1 MLPRP
6 SHRDDPQPAPRARP
20 GPSPAPPLPLQRQIG
35 NRAFA
40 VLVARDP
47 APSFSGNVFLPG
59 DENVGHSFTVDGA
72 NIFEGSGKAKR
83 IVATVD
89 ADGRYTRLDDT
100 GAAIA
105 GGGGNLRDLV
115 GSVSQK
121 GGPPLGSKLPGL
133 APSKVPGTTA
143 TTGGGSFS
151 LWDADGKK
159 HDFTVKNGGVY
170 TKVGKK
176 DELVG
181 DVDVTGRY
189 RVKLGGQVVTGSLT
203 DHGVA
208 AHDVALK
215 RTDGKKATDQLQIG
229 HDPVPEGILVLPEGK
244 FTVKDGQMTP
254 SGGKRVQ
261 GSVTVIRRGAGLDQ
275 LTLTARYY
283 EERHVAGY
291 QGWVEHETDLAKH
304 VPAAGSVLRVGKG
317 RSWLV
322 SDGSKWIDMSGRQVK
337 KGYELAGGGRV
348 DDTLRAL
355 NATKKISVTADEID
369 LMQRLSEVES
379 SGYANVIN
387 TWDSDVVSLGFMQY
401 TLAGSLQELIAM
413 APDAFARY
421 GIKLSKTKLKIKTG
435 TEATGIE
442 GVTDAKELRGLE
454 WATRFF
460 RAGLDPDIIAAQVQ
474 MAQGEFA
481 KLTKDTLGTVTGDA
495 LFQTARVK
503 AIIFELHNNRPA
515 YVSATVR
522 KTAAEHKKHPTWT
535 EDDFVAHLQ
544 SVMEGEYVDR
554 NTNAINGASDEE
566 ARTKARNIVTKSG
579 HK

>member
-6 SHRDDPQPAPRARP
+6 AHRDEPQPAPRGRP
-20 GPSPAPPLPLQRQIG
+20 RPAPAQRLPLQRQIG

-40 VLVARDP
+40 ALVARDP

-59 DENVGHSFTVDGA
+59 DENVGHSFTVEGMNIVQGA
-72 NIFEGSGKAKR
+72 GRAKR
-83 IVATVD
+83 IVATID
-89 ADGRYTRLDDT
+89 ADGRYTRLDDK

-105 GGGGNLRDLV
+105 GGGGNVRDLT

-121 GGPPLGSKLPGL
+121 GGK
-133 APSKVPGTTA
+133 TTA
-143 TTGGGSFS
+143 TTGSGSFS
-151 LWDADGKK
+151 LWDTDGKK

-170 TKVGKK
+170 TKVGRK
-176 DELVG
+176 DELAG

-208 AHDVALK
+208 ARDVALK
-215 RTDGKKATDQLQIG
+215 RTDGNKATDQLQIG

-244 FTVKDGQMTP
+244 FTVKDGQMTAA
-254 SGGKRVQ
+254 GGKHVQ

-283 EERHVAGY
+283 EESHVAGY
-291 QGWVEHETDLAKH
+291 QGWVEHETDLAKR

-355 NATKKISVTADEID
+355 NAAKKISVTAAEID

-401 TLAGSLQELIAM
+401 TLAGSLQELIAA

-421 GIKLSKTKLKIKTG
+421 GIKLSKTKLKIKSG
-435 TEATGIE
+435 VEATGVE
-442 GVTDAKELRGLE
+442 GVSDAKELRGIE

-460 RAGLDPDIIAAQVQ
+460 RAGLDPDVIAAQVKI
-474 MAQGEFA
+474 AQAEFA
-481 KLTKDTLGTVTGDA
+481 QLTKDKLGGVSGDA
-495 LFQTARVK
+495 MFQTGRVR
-503 AIIFELHNNRPA
+503 AIIFELNNNRPA
-515 YVSATVR
+515 YVAATVR
-522 KTAAEHKKHPTWT
+522 KTAAEHKKHPAWT
-535 EDDFVAHLQ
+535 EDDFVAGLQ
-544 SVMEGEYVDR
+544 SVMEQEYVDH
-554 NTNAINGASDEE
+554 NTSGINGANDEE
-566 ARTKARNIVTKSG
+566 ARQKARNIVTKAG
-579 HK
+579 HR

>member
-6 SHRDDPQPAPRARP
+6 PHRDAPKPAPQARP
-20 GPSPAPPLPLQRQIG
+20 RPVPARRLPLQRQIG

-40 VLVARDP
+40 ALVARDP
-47 APSFSGNVFLPG
+47 APSFAGNVFLPG
-59 DENVGHSFTVDGA
+59 DENVGHSFTVEGT
-72 NIFEGSGKAKR
+72 NIVEGTGKAKR

-89 ADGRYTRLDDT
+89 ADGRYTRLDDK

-105 GGGGNLRDLV
+105 GGGGNVRDLI

-121 GGPPLGSKLPGL
+121 GGK
-133 APSKVPGTTA
+133 TTA
-143 TTGGGSFS
+143 TTGSGSFS

-170 TKVGKK
+170 AKAGKK

-189 RVKLGGQVVTGSLT
+189 RVRLGGAVLTGSLT

-208 AHDVALK
+208 VRDVALK
-215 RTDGKKATDQLQIG
+215 RTDGTKATDQLQIG
-229 HDPVPEGILVLPEGK
+229 HEPVPEGILVLPEGK
-244 FTVKDGQMTP
+244 FTVKDGQLTP
-254 SGGKRVQ
+254 AGGNHAQ
-261 GSVTVIRRGAGLDQ
+261 GSITVIRRGAGLEQ
-275 LTLTARYY
+275 LSLPARYY
-283 EERHVAGY
+283 EEIHAAGY
-291 QGWVEHETDLAKH
+291 QGWVEHETDVAKH

-322 SDGSKWIDMSGRQVK
+322 SDGSRWIGMSGRQVK

-355 NATKKISVTADEID
+355 NAAKKISVTNDEID

-401 TLAGSLQELIAM
+401 TLAGSLQELIAA
-413 APDAFARY
+413 APEAFARY
-421 GIKLSKTKLKIKTG
+421 GIKLSKTKLKIKSG
-435 TEATGIE
+435 VEASGIE
-442 GVTDAKELRGLE
+442 GVSDAKELRGLE

-460 RAGLDPDIIAAQVQ
+460 RAGLDPDVIAAQVK
-474 MAQGEFA
+474 MAQAEFA
-481 KLTKDTLGTVTGDA
+481 NLTKDKLGSVSGDA
-495 LFQTARVK
+495 MFQTGRVK
-503 AIIFELHNNRPA
+503 AIIFELNNNRPA

-522 KTAAEHKKHPTWT
+522 KTAAEHKKHPAWT
-535 EDDFVAHLQ
+535 EDDFVAGLQ
-544 SVMEGEYVDR
+544 AVMEQEYVDN
-554 NTNAINGASDEE
+554 NTKGINGADDEE
-566 ARTKARNIVTKSG
+566 ARQKARTIVTKAG
-579 HK
+579 HR

>member
-1 MLPRP
+1 MVGAMLPRP
-6 SHRDDPQPAPRARP
+6 VQRDDPQPAPRARP
-20 GPSPAPPLPLQRQIG
+20 EPAPAPRLPLQRQIG

-40 VLVARDP
+40 ALVAREP
-47 APSFSGNVFLPG
+47 APSFSGTVFLPG
-59 DENVGHSFTVDGA
+59 DENVGHSFTVEGA
-72 NIFEGSGKAKR
+72 NIVEGTGKAKR

-89 ADGRYTRLDDT
+89 ADGRYTRLDDK
-100 GAAIA
+100 GAAVA
-105 GGGGNLRDLV
+105 GGTGSVRDLV

-121 GGPPLGSKLPGL
+121 GGKT
-133 APSKVPGTTA
+133 PGTTA
-143 TTGGGSFS
+143 TTGSGNFS

-159 HDFTVKNGGVY
+159 HDFTVKNAGVY

-181 DVDVTGRY
+181 DADVTGRY
-189 RVKLGGQVVTGSLT
+189 RVKLGGHVVSGSLT
-203 DHGVA
+203 DHAVA

-215 RTDGKKATDQLQIG
+215 RADGKKATDQLQIG

-244 FTVKDGQMTP
+244 FAVKDGQMTP
-254 SGGKRVQ
+254 AGGKHSQ

-283 EERHVAGY
+283 QESHIAGY

-355 NATKKISVTADEID
+355 NAAKKISVTADEID

-401 TLAGSLQELIAM
+401 TLAGSLQELIAA

-421 GIKLSKTKLKIKTG
+421 GIKLSKTKLKIKSG
-435 TEATGIE
+435 VEATGIE
-442 GVTDAKELRGLE
+442 GVSDAKELRGLE

-460 RAGLDPDIIAAQVQ
+460 RAGLDPDVITAQVKL
-474 MAQGEFA
+474 AQAEFA
-481 KLTKDTLGTVTGDA
+481 QLTKDKLGSVSGDA
-495 LFQTARVK
+495 MFQTGRVR
-503 AIIFELHNNRPA
+503 AIIFELNNNRPA

-535 EDDFVAHLQ
+535 EDDFVAGLQ
-544 SVMEGEYVDR
+544 SAMEQEYVD
-554 NTNAINGASDEE
+554 NNGKGLNGANDEE
-566 ARTKARNIVTKSG
+566 ARQKARNIVTKAG

>member
-6 SHRDDPQPAPRARP
+6 AHRDDPQPAPRARP
-20 GPSPAPPLPLQRQIG
+20 QPAPATRLPLQRQIG

-40 VLVARDP
+40 ALVAREP

-59 DENVGHSFTVDGA
+59 DENVGHSFTVEGT
-72 NIFEGSGKAKR
+72 NIVEGSGKAKR

-89 ADGRYTRLDDT
+89 AEGRYTRLDDK

-105 GGGGNLRDLV
+105 GGTGSVRDLV
-115 GSVSQK
+115 GAVSQK
-121 GGPPLGSKLPGL
+121 GGKT
-133 APSKVPGTTA
+133 PGTTA
-143 TTGGGSFS
+143 TTGSGSFS
-151 LWDADGKK
+151 LWDADGNK

-189 RVKLGGQVVTGSLT
+189 RVKLGGQVVSGSLT

-208 AHDVALK
+208 THDVALK
-215 RTDGKKATDQLQIG
+215 RSDGKKATDQLQIG
-229 HDPVPEGILVLPEGK
+229 HDAVPEGILVLPEGK

-254 SGGKRVQ
+254 AGGKHAQ

-283 EERHVAGY
+283 EESHIAGY
-291 QGWVEHETDLAKH
+291 QGWVEHETDLAKR

-355 NATKKISVTADEID
+355 NAAKKISVTADEID

-401 TLAGSLQELIAM
+401 TLAGSLQELIAA

-421 GIKLSKTKLKIKTG
+421 GIKLSKTKLKIKSG
-435 TEATGIE
+435 VEATGIE
-442 GVTDAKELRGLE
+442 GVSDAKELRGLE

-460 RAGLDPDIIAAQVQ
+460 RAGLDPDVIAAQVK
-474 MAQGEFA
+474 MAQAEFA
-481 KLTKDTLGTVTGDA
+481 QLTKDKLGSVSGDA
-495 LFQTARVK
+495 MFQTGRVR
-503 AIIFELHNNRPA
+503 AIIFELNNNRPA

-535 EDDFVAHLQ
+535 EDDFVAGLQ
-544 SVMEGEYVDR
+544 SVIEQEYVD
-554 NTNAINGASDEE
+554 NNGKGLNGANDEE
-566 ARTKARNIVTKSG
+566 ARQKARNIVTKAG

>member
-6 SHRDDPQPAPRARP
+6 VHRDDPRPAPRARP
-20 GPSPAPPLPLQRQIG
+20 RPAPAPRLPLQRQIG

-40 VLVARDP
+40 ALVARGP
-47 APSFSGNVFLPG
+47 APSFSGTVFLPG
-59 DENVGHSFTVDGA
+59 DENVGHSFTVDGT
-72 NIFEGSGKAKR
+72 NIVEGTGKARR

-89 ADGRYTRLDDT
+89 ADGRYTLT
-100 GAAIA
+100 A
-105 GGGGNLRDLV
+105 GGGGNVRDLI
-115 GSVSQK
+115 GSVTQK
-121 GGPPLGSKLPGL
+121 GGK
-133 APSKVPGTTA
+133 ATA
-143 TTGGGSFS
+143 TTGSGSFS

-159 HDFTVKNGGVY
+159 HDFTVRNGGVY

-208 AHDVALK
+208 AHDIALK
-215 RTDGKKATDQLQIG
+215 RSDGKKATDQLQIG

-254 SGGKRVQ
+254 AGGKRAQ

-283 EERHVAGY
+283 EEIHAAGY
-291 QGWVEHETDLAKH
+291 QGWVEHETDLAKR

-322 SDGSKWIDMSGRQVK
+322 SDGSKWIDMTGRQVK

-355 NATKKISVTADEID
+355 NAAKKISVTGDEID

-379 SGYANVIN
+379 SGFANVIN

-401 TLAGSLQELIAM
+401 TLAGSLQELIAA

-421 GIKLSKTKLKIKTG
+421 GIKLSKSKLKIKSG
-435 TEATGIE
+435 VEATGIE
-442 GVTDAKELRGLE
+442 GVSDAKELRGLE

-460 RAGLDPDIIAAQVQ
+460 RAGLDPDVIAAQVKL
-474 MAQGEFA
+474 AQAEFA
-481 KLTKDTLGTVTGDA
+481 QLTKDKLGSVSGDA
-495 LFQTARVK
+495 MFQTGRVK
-503 AIIFELHNNRPA
+503 AIIFELNNNRPA

-522 KTAAEHKKHPTWT
+522 KTAAEHKKHPAWT
-535 EDDFVAHLQ
+535 EDDFVAALQ
-544 SVMEGEYVDR
+544 SVMEQEYVDH
-554 NTNAINGASDEE
+554 NTKGANGANDEE
-566 ARTKARNIVTKSG
+566 ARQKARNIVTKAG
-579 HK
+579 HP

>member
-6 SHRDDPQPAPRARP
+6 VHRDDPQPAPRARP
-20 GPSPAPPLPLQRQIG
+20 RPAPAPRLPLQRQIG

-40 VLVARDP
+40 ALVARDP
-47 APSFSGNVFLPG
+47 APSFSGSVFLPG
-59 DENVGHSFTVDGA
+59 DENVGHRFTV
-72 NIFEGSGKAKR
+72 EGTNVVEGTGKAKR

-89 ADGRYTRLDDT
+89 AEGRYTRLDDK

-105 GGGGNLRDLV
+105 GGGGSVRDLV

-121 GGPPLGSKLPGL
+121 GGK
-133 APSKVPGTTA
+133 APGTTA
-143 TTGGGSFS
+143 TTGSGSFS
-151 LWDADGKK
+151 LWDGDGKK

-170 TKVGKK
+170 TKAGKK

-208 AHDVALK
+208 AHDIALK

-355 NATKKISVTADEID
+355 NAAKKISVTGDEID

-379 SGYANVIN
+379 SGFANVIN

-401 TLAGSLQELIAM
+401 TLAGSLQELIAA
-413 APDAFARY
+413 APEAFARY
-421 GIKLSKTKLKIKTG
+421 GIKLSKSKLKIKSG
-435 TEATGIE
+435 VEATGIE
-442 GVTDAKELRGLE
+442 GVSDAKELRGLE

-460 RAGLDPDIIAAQVQ
+460 RAGLDPDVIAAQVKL
-474 MAQGEFA
+474 AQAEFA
-481 KLTKDTLGTVTGDA
+481 KLTKDKLGSVSGDA
-495 LFQTARVK
+495 MFQTGRVR
-503 AIIFELHNNRPA
+503 AIIFELNNNRPA

-522 KTAAEHKKHPTWT
+522 KTAAEHKKHPTWS
-535 EDDFVAHLQ
+535 EDDFVAGLQ
-544 SVMEGEYVDR
+544 SVMEQEYVD
-554 NTNAINGASDEE
+554 NNGSGSNGANDEE
-566 ARTKARNIVTKSG
+566 ARQKARNIVTKAG
-579 HK
+579 HR

>member
-6 SHRDDPQPAPRARP
+6 AHRDDPQPAPGPRPRAA
-20 GPSPAPPLPLQRQIG
+20 PAPRLPVQRQIG

-40 VLVARDP
+40 ALVARDP

-59 DENVGHSFTVDGA
+59 DENVGHSFTVEGT
-72 NIFEGSGKAKR
+72 NIVEGTGKAKR

-89 ADGRYTRLDDT
+89 AEGRYTRVDDK
-100 GAAIA
+100 GSAIA
-105 GGGGNLRDLV
+105 GGGGSVRDLV

-121 GGPPLGSKLPGL
+121 GGKT
-133 APSKVPGTTA
+133 PGTTA
-143 TTGGGSFS
+143 TSGSGSFS

-159 HDFTVKNGGVY
+159 HDFTVKNGGVH

-189 RVKLGGQVVTGSLT
+189 RVKLGGQVLTGSLT

-208 AHDVALK
+208 VHDVALK

-229 HDPVPEGILVLPEGK
+229 HEPVPEGILVLPEGK

-254 SGGKRVQ
+254 SGGKRSQ
-261 GSVTVIRRGAGLDQ
+261 GSVTVIRRGAGLEQ

-283 EERHVAGY
+283 EEIHAAGY

-304 VPAAGSVLRVGKG
+304 VPAVGSVLRVGTGNK
-317 RSWLV
+317 WLV
-322 SDGSKWIDMSGRQVK
+322 SDGSKWIDMGGRHVK
-337 KGYELAGGGRV
+337 KGFELSGGGRV
-348 DDTLRAL
+348 DDNLRAL
-355 NATKKISVTADEID
+355 NAAKKITVTNDEIE
-369 LMQRLSEVES
+369 LLQRLSEVES
-379 SGYANVIN
+379 SGFVEVIN
-387 TWDSDVVSLGFMQY
+387 SYDSDVISLGFMQY
-401 TLAGSLQELIAM
+401 TLAGSLQELIEM
-413 APDAFARY
+413 APEAFARY
-421 GIKLSKTKLKIKTG
+421 GIKLSKTKLKIKSG
-435 TEATGIE
+435 VEATGIE

-460 RAGLDPDIIAAQVQ
+460 RAGLDPDIIAAQVKK
-474 MAQGEFA
+474 AQGEFA
-481 KLTKDTLGTVTGDA
+481 QLTKDKLGSVSGDA
-495 LFQTARVK
+495 MFQTARVK
-503 AIIFELHNNRPA
+503 AIIFEINNNRPA

-535 EDDFVAHLQ
+535 EDDFVAQLQ
-544 SVMEGEYVDR
+544 SVMEQEYVDN
-554 NTNAINGASDEE
+554 NTNGINGDTE
-566 ARTKARNIVTKSG
+566 AKAREKARNIVTKAG